1 MKELNVNSGKH
12 NRSRKRRGKE
22 KEVPTKQVSHIH
34 KTETKPKF
42 FVIVLALLS
51 GGFNIY
57 HVSSMHENYRH
68 FSHLSSLEREMS
80 FRTEMGLYFSYYKR
94 IVEAPRL
101 IDGLFYIMNDNLIEY
116 PDCLNAIKR
125 FNIYPELVIGALYRL
140 YRVGMEEWSLPG
152 EQCWPVDRGN
162 DLPPVNSCEG
172 MGEPTYF
179 YLNFVWLCA
188 GLTVAVIF
196 LFGYTISDSI
206 AGGILSTLCFY
217 YNHGEATRVQWTPP
231 LRESFSYPFCLAQ
244 MLAVTRALSLFQ
256 WKNIS
261 GKRAAEKPS
270 PAVQVWL
277 ITFLTWISLTT
288 WQFAQFVL
296 CTQTIAIYFMHT
308 AGLTDRKTVLMVLRG
323 LILGLSLAIL
333 SLFGNK
339 FLICSLLTCLLISV
353 VLTVKHVNIDHLINT
368 GSLLRLFMVFLL
380 PFAGTVLIKT
390 AVNFSFGMDD
400 AHVFN
405 IFRAKFTGYKDF
417 HTMLYTC
424 AAEFDFM
431 PIEVIKNLSQTL
443 LLPAAIIA
451 VGTACWSWFSQWNEK
466 SNSEPKKR
474 WHEMVSVLDADV
486 VYTFIQL
493 AAFGV
498 MAVLVMR
505 LKLFLTPHL
514 CIAASLLASRKYFSS
529 LRIEVHCALIA
540 LAVGLMS
547 IKGVSNMEH
556 QRGIRGEYSNI
567 PMEQL
572 MMWID
577 THASE
582 SAVFAGPMSVMA
594 NVALSTK
601 RPIVNHP
608 HYEDIEA
615 RERTKKVYMIFG
627 RRPAWQVF
635 EVLSDM
641 GVDYV
646 VLEEAWCLPKSRAGC
661 SILEIWDTVEEKL
674 PWNPVCPKLFHGDPD
689 PFERVFSNGMYVV
702 LKIHQRDQTPPSYV
716 ELVPPMEYIM

>member
-1 MKELNVNSGKH
+1 MTETVISGRQR
-12 NRSRKRRGKE
+12 RSKKRRAKE
-22 KEVPTKQVSHIH
+22 EDVSTKAVSQINTTER
-34 KTETKPKF
+34 KTKVV
-42 FVIVLALLS
+42 VIILAFLS
-51 GGFNIY
+51 AAFNVY
-57 HVSSMHENYRH
+57 HVSSMHENYKH

-94 IVEAPRL
+94 IVEAPSL
-101 IDGLFYIMNDNLIEY
+101 TDGLYHIMNDNLMEY
-116 PDCLNAIKR
+116 PDRINAIKK
-125 FNIYPELVIGALYRL
+125 FNIYPELVIGALFRL
-140 YRVGMEEWSLPG
+140 YRLGVEQWSFPG
-152 EQCWPVDRGN
+152 EQCWPVDRGS
-162 DLPPVNSCEG
+162 DLPPVTSCEG

-188 GLTVAVIF
+188 GLTVALIF

-206 AGGILSTLCFY
+206 AGGMLSTLCFY

-231 LRESFSYPFCLAQ
+231 LRESFAYPFCLAQ

-256 WKNIS
+256 WKNIG
-261 GKRAAEKPS
+261 GKRAAERPS
-270 PAVQVWL
+270 SAVQVWL
-277 ITFLTWISLTT
+277 ITLLTWLSLTT
-288 WQFAQFVL
+288 WQFSQFVL
-296 CTQTIAIYFMHT
+296 CTQTVAIYLMHT
-308 AGLTDRKTVLMVLRG
+308 TGLTDRKTVLMVLRG
-323 LILGLSLAIL
+323 LVLGLCLAAI

-353 VLTVKHVNIDHLINT
+353 VLTVKLVNIDHLINT
-368 GSLLRLFMVFLL
+368 GSLLRLFVVLL
-380 PFAGTVLIKT
+380 MPFVGTVLMKT
-390 AVNFSFGMDD
+390 AINFSFGMDD

-431 PIEVIKNLSQTL
+431 PVEVIKNLSQTL
-443 LLPAAIIA
+443 LLPAAIMA
-451 VGTACWSWFSQWNEK
+451 VGTVFWSWYQQWKEK
-466 SNSEPKKR
+466 SATEAKKT
-474 WHEMVSVLDADV
+474 WTDMVGVLDADV
-486 VYTFIQL
+486 IYTFIQL
-493 AAFGV
+493 AAFSV
-498 MAVLVMR
+498 MATLIMR

-514 CIAASLLASRKYFSS
+514 CIMASLLASRKYYSH

-547 IKGVSNMEH
+547 IKGVSNVEH
-556 QRGIRGEYSNI
+556 QRGITGEYSNI

-577 THASE
+577 TQTSE

-594 NVALSTK
+594 NIVLSTR

-608 HYEDIEA
+608 HYEDIEV
-615 RERTKKVYMIFG
+615 RERTKKVYLIFG

-635 EVLSDM
+635 EVLSNM

-646 VLEEAWCLPKSRAGC
+646 VLEEAWCLQKSRAGC
-661 SILEIWDTVEEKL
+661 SILEIWDTVEQKL
-674 PWNPVCPKLFHGDPD
+674 PWSPVCPILFNGNPD
-689 PFERVFSNGMYVV
+689 PFEKVFVNGVYVV
-702 LKIHQRDQTPPSYV
+702 LKINHRDQTPPSYV
-716 ELVPPMEYIM
+716 ELVPPKQYIM